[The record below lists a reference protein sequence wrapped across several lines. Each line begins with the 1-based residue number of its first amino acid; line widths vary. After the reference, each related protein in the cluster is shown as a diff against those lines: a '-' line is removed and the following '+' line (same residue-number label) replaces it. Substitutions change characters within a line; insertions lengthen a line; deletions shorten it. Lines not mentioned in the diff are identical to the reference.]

1 MPPGTPGIPAI
12 AGIPAIDVEWRDAV
26 AVVRMRHGKVNAIGP
41 AFLADLGRALD
52 ACAPARA
59 IVLTADGSTFSAGLD
74 LPLLVELD
82 REAMRGF
89 MRAFS
94 DGMLRLFETPA
105 PVIAAMNGHAIAG
118 GCVLALQADVRLA
131 ADGPGLVGLNETQL
145 GLGLPAAVLHP
156 LLLAIPASSFATVA
170 LEGSLV
176 PVRRA
181 LELGLVHEVVPEAE
195 LLPRALDRA
204 ARLAALPPAGVRRV
218 KELARQEAA
227 RRVREASG
235 AELDRWVDDWFAPET
250 RERVRAAVAR
260 LKKPPAAR

>member
-1 MPPGTPGIPAI
+1 MATPPR
-12 AGIPAIDVEWRDAV
+12 IDVEWKDAV
-26 AVVRMRHGKVNAIGP
+26 AVLHLRHGKVNAIGP
-41 AFLADLGRALD
+41 ALLADLGRALD

-59 IVLTADGSTFSAGLD
+59 VVLTAEGPTFSAGLD

-105 PVIAAMNGHAIAG
+105 PVIAAVNGHAIAG

-156 LLLAIPASSFATVA
+156 LLLAIPPASFAAVA
-170 LEGSLV
+170 LEGTLV
-176 PVRRA
+176 PARRA
-181 LELGLVHEVVPEAE
+181 LELGLVHEVVPEAD

-218 KELARQEAA
+218 KELARRGTAQ
-227 RRVREASG
+227 RVREESA

-250 RERVRAAVAR
+250 RQRVLAAVAR
-260 LKKPPAAR
+260 LRKGPGPRAP